1 MFILTYNIKFEE
13 LDSKIELLQINDI
26 FNIFYDSPLEI
37 TTEDYGYGYF
47 EKTVETIDLKIAF
60 EEEKSSLESFCNNIS
75 KIIGCEC
82 SNIDEINN
90 DYSNYDFP
98 SVIINDDWILASPE
112 EKVQHKNKINF
123 ISEGA
128 FGTGLHE
135 TTRDLL
141 EIILT
146 KLDLNNKNIL
156 DIGTGSGILS
166 IASSIVGASKVTAL
180 DIRDVRSEV
189 EQNAALN
196 GLYNVNVIIGDALTE
211 NLPFDSSYDWIYIN
225 IGGEETEMFMNF
237 IKKHL
242 SVNSKLLVSGLVEWS
257 FEKVKAMI
265 ETYGYTLEDKYQS
278 KEWVT
283 AIFK

>member
-1 MFILTYNIKFEE
+1 M
-13 LDSKIELLQINDI
+13 
-26 FNIFYDSPLEI
+26 
-37 TTEDYGYGYF
+37 
-47 EKTVETIDLKIAF
+47 DLSN
-60 EEEKSSLESFCNNIS
+60 KS
-75 KIIGCEC
+75 
-82 SNIDEINN
+82 
-90 DYSNYDFP
+90 
-98 SVIINDDWILASPE
+98 
-112 EKVQHKNKINF
+112 
-123 ISEGA
+123 
-128 FGTGLHE
+128 
-135 TTRDLL
+135 
-141 EIILT
+141 
-146 KLDLNNKNIL
+146 IL

-211 NLPFDSSYDWIYIN
+211 DLPFDSSYDWIYIN

-242 SVNSKLLVSGLVEWS
+242 ALNGKLLVSGLVEWS
-257 FEKVKAMI
+257 FEKVRAMI

-283 AIFK
+283 AIFG

>member
-1 MFILTYNIKFEE
+1 MVILTYNIKFEE
-13 LDSKIELLQINDI
+13 LDAKIELLQINDI
-26 FNIFYDSPLEI
+26 FNFFYDSPLEI

-47 EKTVETIDLKIAF
+47 EKTVKTIDLKIAF
-60 EEEKSSLESFCNNIS
+60 EEEKSYLESFCNNIS
-75 KIIGCEC
+75 KIIGYEC
-82 SNIDEINN
+82 SNIEEINN

-141 EIILT
+141 EVILT

-189 EQNAALN
+189 EQNASLN
-196 GLYNVNVIIGDALTE
+196 GLYNINVIVGDALAE

-225 IGGEETEMFMNF
+225 IGGEETEMFINF
-237 IKKHL
+237 IKNHL
-242 SVNSKLLVSGLVEWS
+242 SVNGKLLVSGLVEWS